1 MLYVKLVS
9 AFSRIMHTK
18 YVYDYE
24 ERDMVSKLQDATPV
38 DILQN
43 RYVELFAELTMS
55 CELFPIIRSVIFIQ
69 SV

>member
-38 DILQN
+38 DMLQN
-43 RYVELFAELTMS
+43 RYVELFSELDKS
-55 CELFPIIRSVIFIQ
+55 
-69 SV
+69 

>member
-24 ERDMVSKLQDATPV
+24 EHDMVSKLRDATPV

-43 RYVELFAELTMS
+43 NYVELFGELRKS
-55 CELFPIIRSVIFIQ
+55 CKPFPIIRSVIFIH